1 MEPINEIIK
10 IPPSIS
16 PLLVLGEKDCVFN
29 AIRKVTDCKLRYQP
43 EDESFAVYGDP
54 RDVDKLKDIFEE
66 IFSRIFR
73 DENVSK
79 SDIGVIC
86 NIVNQRPEDTDETV
100 ILSYHGKQVRT
111 KTKGQLEYV
120 RSMRENDITICVAP
134 PGSSKAC
141 DVNEEIVSLVD
152 GKPTWKKFGDIKI
165 GDIVFNRYGNPV
177 KVKGVYPQGK
187 KDVYLLTL
195 KDGRKVRCS
204 EDHLWV
210 VSYKSHGSKYT
221 EKVMST
227 KEIIEK
233 GVKQKRDASRKNSSK
248 FFIPM
253 NNAVEYPE
261 KQYSV
266 DPYVM
271 GAFLGDGCCLEYPL
285 TISCS
290 LKDKETVE
298 KISELIGAF
307 DYHKNSD
314 NNYSWV
320 FRASDKQ
327 KEEMKESGLFKNP
340 NAIKNISSKWFF
352 RDYPEV
358 ICRATEKHI
367 PECYKLGS
375 INQRLKLLQGLF
387 DTDGSICYSGGRYPV
402 SYVSYSKQLALDVRE
417 VLFSLGYDNSI
428 HEGIKK
434 TPKKDGTYSRYYE
447 IEVLCDNDKKQNL
460 FSLSRKKDMAI
471 KASFIK
477 KNRNYERVGI
487 NSIEKLNEQVE
498 MVCIKVDSEDRTY
511 LIGKNYIVTHNTF
524 SAVAYGLS
532 LLRNKDVDKIIIT
545 RPLVEAGGEE
555 VGIEPGTITEKLYN
569 WMLPCLDVFERVLG
583 KSQLEKYIED
593 GKIQMLP
600 LGRMR
605 GLSFYHSFCIA
616 DEMQNSSITL
626 AKLIATRIGEG
637 SKIVICGDP
646 MQRDFRGESG
656 LDYLARSLD
665 GISGVG
671 VIRMSDA
678 DVVRHGLIPKIL
690 KAFEDTDKQA
700 EREFKRQM
708 SQGFG
713 IPIPAGVQ
721 PVSMHIGGPGSIIA

>member
-1 MEPINEIIK
+1 MEPINETIK

-134 PGSSKAC
+134 PGSSK
-141 DVNEEIVSLVD
+141 
-152 GKPTWKKFGDIKI
+152 
-165 GDIVFNRYGNPV
+165 
-177 KVKGVYPQGK
+177 
-187 KDVYLLTL
+187 
-195 KDGRKVRCS
+195 
-204 EDHLWV
+204 
-210 VSYKSHGSKYT
+210 
-221 EKVMST
+221 
-227 KEIIEK
+227 
-233 GVKQKRDASRKNSSK
+233 
-248 FFIPM
+248 
-253 NNAVEYPE
+253 
-261 KQYSV
+261 
-266 DPYVM
+266 
-271 GAFLGDGCCLEYPL
+271 
-285 TISCS
+285 
-290 LKDKETVE
+290 
-298 KISELIGAF
+298 
-307 DYHKNSD
+307 
-314 NNYSWV
+314 
-320 FRASDKQ
+320 
-327 KEEMKESGLFKNP
+327 
-340 NAIKNISSKWFF
+340 
-352 RDYPEV
+352 
-358 ICRATEKHI
+358 
-367 PECYKLGS
+367 
-375 INQRLKLLQGLF
+375 
-387 DTDGSICYSGGRYPV
+387 
-402 SYVSYSKQLALDVRE
+402 
-417 VLFSLGYDNSI
+417 
-428 HEGIKK
+428 
-434 TPKKDGTYSRYYE
+434 TY
-447 IEVLCDNDKKQNL
+447 
-460 FSLSRKKDMAI
+460 
-471 KASFIK
+471 
-477 KNRNYERVGI
+477 
-487 NSIEKLNEQVE
+487 
-498 MVCIKVDSEDRTY
+498 
-511 LIGKNYIVTHNTF
+511 
-524 SAVAYGLS
+524 SAVAYGLN

-646 MQRDFRGESG
+646 MQRDFRSESG

-713 IPIPAGVQ
+713 IPIQAGVQ

>member
-66 IFSRIFR
+66 VFSRIFR

-134 PGSSKAC
+134 PGSSK
-141 DVNEEIVSLVD
+141 
-152 GKPTWKKFGDIKI
+152 
-165 GDIVFNRYGNPV
+165 
-177 KVKGVYPQGK
+177 
-187 KDVYLLTL
+187 
-195 KDGRKVRCS
+195 
-204 EDHLWV
+204 
-210 VSYKSHGSKYT
+210 
-221 EKVMST
+221 
-227 KEIIEK
+227 
-233 GVKQKRDASRKNSSK
+233 
-248 FFIPM
+248 
-253 NNAVEYPE
+253 
-261 KQYSV
+261 
-266 DPYVM
+266 
-271 GAFLGDGCCLEYPL
+271 
-285 TISCS
+285 
-290 LKDKETVE
+290 
-298 KISELIGAF
+298 
-307 DYHKNSD
+307 
-314 NNYSWV
+314 
-320 FRASDKQ
+320 
-327 KEEMKESGLFKNP
+327 
-340 NAIKNISSKWFF
+340 
-352 RDYPEV
+352 
-358 ICRATEKHI
+358 
-367 PECYKLGS
+367 
-375 INQRLKLLQGLF
+375 
-387 DTDGSICYSGGRYPV
+387 
-402 SYVSYSKQLALDVRE
+402 
-417 VLFSLGYDNSI
+417 
-428 HEGIKK
+428 
-434 TPKKDGTYSRYYE
+434 TY
-447 IEVLCDNDKKQNL
+447 
-460 FSLSRKKDMAI
+460 
-471 KASFIK
+471 
-477 KNRNYERVGI
+477 
-487 NSIEKLNEQVE
+487 
-498 MVCIKVDSEDRTY
+498 
-511 LIGKNYIVTHNTF
+511 
-524 SAVAYGLS
+524 SAVAYGLN

-713 IPIPAGVQ
+713 IPIQAGVQ